1 MKSTLI
7 TDPLDRARRNKQGHL
22 EPDAPLDV
30 VERASGFEGYELAK
44 KE

>member
-1 MKSTLI
+1 MDGTNPS
-7 TDPLDRARRNKQGHL
+7 RARRNQQGHL

-30 VERASGFEGYELAK
+30 VQKATGFEGYELAK

>member
-1 MKSTLI
+1 MDGINPS
-7 TDPLDRARRNKQGHL
+7 RARRNQQGHL

-30 VERASGFEGYELAK
+30 VQKATGFEGYELAN